1 MLYDHQGRNDKMSDI
16 AIVGYSFKLPQG
28 AEDDDVFWDVLE
40 NRRNLMTEWP
50 ESRVKTDSFANNKHQ
65 KWNGKGGHFISDDAA
80 AFDAP
85 FFSLTAKEASAMDP
99 MQRWTLEATYHA
111 FENAGLPV
119 ESLKGSRTAVF
130 SASMLEDYSRMTIVD
145 PDNLERTA
153 VTGSTVSCIIPNR
166 VSWYFDLRGPSIH
179 VNTACS
185 SSLSAVDMA
194 CKALKSGDASSAV
207 VTGANLL
214 LDPSIF
220 QVLANQRFLSPD
232 GVCYSFDE
240 RANGYARGEGV
251 IAVVLKPV
259 QAAIENGDMV
269 RAVIRSIGSNQDGH
283 TPILTQ
289 PSSQSQEELIRHVY
303 GQAGL
308 SMSDTRYVEAHGT
321 GTPVG
326 DPIEVEA
333 IGRCFQAH
341 RSPSEPLYVGSVK
354 ANIGHLEGASALA
367 SLVKCVLILEKGV
380 IPPNALL
387 QKTNTA
393 LKADSYNITVPTKS
407 IEWPTEGLRRV
418 SLNSFGFGGSN
429 SHVIIDDAL
438 HYLKD
443 RSLSGVHNTS
453 LTPRPVTNGSG
464 VTINGNGAAQTN
476 GTNETNGVANG
487 HPDVEL
493 PKLLVWTAADEKAAK
508 RTIEAYHSFYK
519 EKVWGNHKKLD
530 YLASTLGTR
539 RSNMLWR
546 VSTVVD
552 GLTAQALSNL
562 KPIRSSEDLGLA
574 FVFTGQGAQYIN
586 MGLGLEQYP
595 VYRET
600 LENINE
606 IYSSFGCSWNLFDE
620 LSCGENINMPQY
632 SQPLATAIQIALVD
646 LLASFGITPKV
657 VIGHSSGEIA
667 AAYASGGLSLESACR
682 VSYFRGLLAGRLREA
697 NTSSPGAMLSI
708 NLAPHH
714 VPDYLDK
721 TRITTVNVACIN
733 SPLNVTLSG
742 PEDAIDKAKSQAD
755 QDGIFAQKLKTE
767 VAYHSQSMKAIASEY
782 LAALGGLTKRK
793 DGASIPMVSS
803 VTGKSISP
811 ETLSTGQYWVD
822 NMLSSVRFAEV
833 VQVIANKTSARK
845 LGLGNITDLVE
856 IGPHPALRRPVKD
869 TIDELAS
876 AAKGV
881 RYTFVLHRS
890 HPAPQTTLDL
900 AGQLFCQG
908 YPVSIS
914 AVNQQD
920 TAERFLVDCPKYP
933 FDRSQRYWVESRLSR
948 DFRLR
953 EAVKGELLGVRVS
966 DWNPLEPR
974 WRNFWSVDSTSWTG
988 GHKISDT
995 VLFPASGMLL
1005 MAIEAAQEMVPSER
1019 AVIGY
1024 NIEKAEFLNPII
1036 VPETWEDRL
1045 ETQIRLRVVDKQQKT
1060 RYDVSIFTYSR
1071 NEWVECFNASISVEY
1086 QDTDRNGERRV
1097 NHEHIRSQYQ
1107 SVAQTCTSPI
1117 DSRVFY
1123 HDAAAVGLQYG
1134 DWFQLMRNIKW
1145 DGKTSAVASV
1155 DLSQSKFNIKSLV
1168 HPAVLDQAFQVLRAS
1183 SGQQPA
1189 ANVPVRLENAWFSSK
1204 VWTTSSVQW
1213 ISEAT
1218 PTVHGYGEQGKVVA
1232 LSEDGEVLCCIGRAL
1247 TSAVSGGM
1255 TQKEKKLV
1263 YSIEWKPQFSMLDS
1277 ARLTRLCAA
1286 NAVPKDDSAVLENHS
1301 KLCHTLEI
1309 VAARV
1314 LKHIDNSK
1322 IPAELQRH
1330 VEWMEHHVS
1339 KLSADHQ
1346 DEATKISDEEL
1357 ESRLAEVDSVLPAWK
1372 LYTTCARKLPEILSG
1387 ELDPLQVVFES
1398 DQADIFYSDLFR
1410 NLCADGQLNYL
1421 LDLASHENPALRVL
1435 EVGAGTGGMTGH
1447 VISALQE
1454 REKRTGGL
1462 AFSEYTYSDIS
1473 PAFFDAASQRWPD
1486 LKAQD
1491 RITFK
1496 TLDLDRSIDSQGF
1509 EPGSYDLVIAASVLH
1524 ATPYLEATIRNVRKA
1539 LKPIGRLIL
1548 LEVINPDDIATNFM
1562 AGLVPGWW
1570 VAREEWRP
1578 HSAAIPEHLWD
1589 KCLRNNGFSG
1599 NDLVIRDYQDDQ
1611 CHIMSVIVT
1620 TASEPEQKTEKMVG
1634 KGRLVMLI
1642 SEEASTKDRE
1652 LADQVRARVDPKL
1665 EQLTTIL
1672 PFSRGPVQ
1680 KELANLTSN
1689 DLVVCLAE
1697 AGDKPLLSALSEEQF
1712 RSLQFLIS
1720 RVSNLLWVMSPN
1732 NCSTECPDY
1741 SVAQGFFRSIRAEQP
1756 ETHIVTLAIDG
1767 EMAQASQASFIS
1779 EVYKAAF
1786 ETETPSKEVEYIIR
1800 DGVITTGRAIRDMD
1814 TDTALRSLVSK
1825 QLQQKSWSEGPA
1837 LKLGMRQPGSLDSLQ
1852 FVEDQSHAAELGPR
1866 DVEIEAMAW
1875 GLTSRDLDISLGHPD
1890 KRTEEFGS
1898 GCVGVITRIGKKC
1911 SNTIRVGDRVAMV
1924 SPGCMRKYPRA
1935 NEVCVFK
1942 IPDSLSFKDAV
1953 SLTLPSL
1960 TACHSVLNVARIQ
1973 ENDKVLIHSAADSA
1987 GQIAIRL
1994 AQTLGAQVFA
2004 TLPTAAE
2011 KQSIIDTLGLSVEH
2025 IFNSNSPSLAD
2036 DIKRVTGG
2044 EGVDLLLHCSQDTLR
2059 TLLSCVTDGG
2069 RVVSLHIRDN
2079 SESSTVAV
2087 EILSRN
2093 LTFSSIDMLRLKPK
2107 VLRQLAETMMQ
2118 LQAEDKIQPPQ
2129 PLPAFKISD
2138 IKDGFKQL
2146 QQENTVE
2153 RVIVTAEPGDVVP
2166 QFVQDRRPWT
2176 FDGDSTYLV
2185 AGGSGGLGRA
2195 IIRWMADRGA
2205 KHLIVPSRSG
2215 ATSQAA
2221 AHLVTELTSRGVNIV
2236 APKCDVSVREDVA
2249 LMLEECSQTM
2259 PPIKGCI
2266 NAAMVLQDAIFQ
2278 SNMTFQQWN
2287 LTMRSKINTSKNLH
2301 ELLPKDLNFFILLS
2315 SLAGVVGQ
2323 MASANYAGGCAYQD
2337 ALAKC
2342 RRAQGLNA
2350 LSLDIGWMSNIGI
2363 IAEKEEYQR
2372 QRQTSNDMQPID
2384 DIELL
2389 ALLNLCCDPNNPM
2402 ELPPLS
2408 EGQVLFGLRTPA
2420 DILSEGQQ
2428 PPALLERPLLNAFSF
2443 LASSSNTPDQAVD
2456 HSENARDTFQ
2466 KSSDTRERQQ
2476 VVIRA
2481 IAAKLARAMS
2491 ISPDDVEPSK
2501 PLSLYGVDSL
2511 MAVEL
2516 RNWIN
2521 KEFISTVAVFDIIGS
2536 TSIAGIA
2543 EVVET
2548 RSSIQRAPSI

>member
-1 MLYDHQGRNDKMSDI
+1 MNDI

-28 AEDDDVFWDVLE
+28 VEHDDAFWDVLE
-40 NRRNLMTEWP
+40 NQRNLMTDWP

-65 KWNGKGGHFISDDAA
+65 KWNGKGGHFIEDDVA

-111 FENAGLPV
+111 FENAGLSV
-119 ESLKGSRTAVF
+119 DSLKGSRTAVF
-130 SASMLEDYSRMTIVD
+130 SASMLEDYSRMTAVD

-194 CKALKSGDASSAV
+194 CKALKSGDASCAV

-220 QVLANQRFLSPD
+220 QVLANQGFLSPD

-259 QAAIENGDMV
+259 QAAIENGDMI

-303 GQAGL
+303 KQAGL
-308 SMSDTRYVEAHGT
+308 SMRETRYVEAHGT

-326 DPIEVEA
+326 DPIEVKA
-333 IGRCFQAH
+333 IRRCFQEH
-341 RSPSEPLYVGSVK
+341 RSHSEPLYVGSVK

-367 SLVKCVLILEKGV
+367 SLVKCILILEKGV

-387 QKTNTA
+387 RKMNPA
-393 LKADSYNITVPTKS
+393 LNADSYNITVPTMT
-407 IEWPTEGLRRV
+407 IEWPAEGLRRV

-429 SHVIIDDAL
+429 SHIVLDDAL
-438 HYLKD
+438 HYLQD
-443 RSLSGVHNTS
+443 RGLSGIHNTA
-453 LTPRPVTNGSG
+453 LFVRPATNGSG
-464 VTINGNGAAQTN
+464 ITNGYGAAHTN
-476 GTNETNGVANG
+476 GTNGTNGVANG
-487 HPDVEL
+487 HSDVESH
-493 PKLLVWTAADEKAAK
+493 KLLVWTAADEKAAK
-508 RTIEAYHSFYK
+508 RTIEAYDKFYNQ
-519 EKVWGNHKKLD
+519 KVSGNSKNLEF
-530 YLASTLGTR
+530 LVSTLSTR

-546 VSTVVD
+546 ASAVVEGSTK
-552 GLTAQALSNL
+552 QALLSS

-586 MGLGLEQYP
+586 MGLGLEQYA
-595 VYRET
+595 VYRKT
-600 LENINE
+600 LEKISK
-606 IYSSFGCSWNLFDE
+606 IYSSFGCSWNLFGE
-620 LSCGENINMPQY
+620 LRCRENINLPQH
-632 SQPLATAIQIALVD
+632 SQPLATAVQIALVD

-657 VIGHSSGEIA
+657 LIGHSSGEIA
-667 AAYASGGLSLESACR
+667 AAYASGGLSLKSACR
-682 VSYFRGLLAGRLREA
+682 VSYFRGLLAGKLREA

-714 VPDYLDK
+714 VSEYLEK
-721 TRITTVNVACIN
+721 TSVTTVNVACIN

-742 PEDAIDKAKSQAD
+742 TKEAIDKVKSQAD
-755 QDGIFAQKLKTE
+755 QDGIFAQKLNTG
-767 VAYHSQSMKAIASEY
+767 VAYHSPSMKAIASEY
-782 LAALGGLTKRK
+782 LAALERLTKRK
-793 DGASIPMVSS
+793 DGTSIPMVSS
-803 VTGKSISP
+803 VTGKRIYP
-811 ETLSTGQYWVD
+811 EILSTGQYWVD
-822 NMLSSVRFAEV
+822 NMLSPVRFAEV
-833 VQVIANKTSARK
+833 VQVIVNKNSARK
-845 LGLGNITDLVE
+845 LGLVNITDLIE

-869 TIDELAS
+869 TLSDMS
-876 AAKGV
+876 VAANGV
-881 RYTFVLHRS
+881 RYNYVLHRS
-890 HPAPQTTLDL
+890 HPAAQTTLEL

-914 AVNQQD
+914 AVNQKNKK
-920 TAERFLVDCPKYP
+920 ENFLVDCPKYP
-933 FDRSQRYWVESRLSR
+933 FDRSQRYWAESRISR

-974 WRNFWSVDSTSWTG
+974 WRNFWSIDSSPWTG
-988 GHKISDT
+988 DHKISDT

-1005 MAIEAAQEMVPSER
+1005 MAIEAAQEMIPSGH
-1019 AVIGY
+1019 AASGY
-1024 NIEKAEFLNPII
+1024 NIEKAEFMNPII

-1045 ETQIRLRVVDKQQKT
+1045 ETQVRLRVADTQHDAKF
-1060 RYDVSIFTYSR
+1060 DISIFTYSR
-1071 NEWVECFNASISVEY
+1071 NEWVECFTANISIEY
-1086 QDTDRNGERRV
+1086 QDTDRYEKRQV
-1097 NHEHIRSQYQ
+1097 NHEHIRGQYQ
-1107 SVAQTCTSPI
+1107 KLAEMCTSPI

-1123 HDAAAVGLQYG
+1123 HDAAEVGLQYG

-1145 DGKTSAVASV
+1145 NGESSAAARV
-1155 DLSQSKFNIKSLV
+1155 DLPQSKFNIKSLV
-1168 HPAVLDQAFQVLRAS
+1168 HPAVLDQAFQVLRAG

-1204 VWTTSSVQW
+1204 AWKTPSVQW
-1213 ISEAT
+1213 MCSAT
-1218 PTVHGYGEQGKVVA
+1218 PTVHGYGEQGEVVA
-1232 LSEDGEVLCCIGRAL
+1232 LADDGEVLCCIERAV
-1247 TSAVSGGM
+1247 TSAVSGGI

-1263 YSIEWKPQFSMLDS
+1263 YSIEWKPHFSMLGPDQ
-1277 ARLTRLCAA
+1277 LTRLCAA
-1286 NAVPKDDSAVLENHS
+1286 HAVPKDDNAVLKNHS
-1301 KLCHTLEI
+1301 KLCRTLEL

-1314 LKHIDNSK
+1314 LKRIDNSK
-1322 IPAELQRH
+1322 VPTDLQRQ
-1330 VEWMEHHVS
+1330 VQWMEHHVS
-1339 KLSADHQ
+1339 KLCPEDQ
-1346 DEATKISDEEL
+1346 DEAIKISNEEL
-1357 ESRLAEVDSVLPAWK
+1357 ESMLDEVDAVLPAWK

-1410 NLCADGQLNYL
+1410 NLCADDQLNYL
-1421 LDLASHENPALRVL
+1421 LDLASHENPTLRVL

-1454 REKRTGGL
+1454 REKLTGGL
-1462 AFSEYTYSDIS
+1462 AFSEYTYTDIS
-1473 PAFFDAASQRWPD
+1473 PAFFETAGQRWPE
-1486 LKAQD
+1486 LKSQG

-1496 TLDLDRSIDSQGF
+1496 TLDLDRSIDSQDF

-1539 LKPIGRLIL
+1539 LKSGGRLIL

-1589 KCLRNNGFSG
+1589 KCLKDNGFSG

-1620 TASEPEQKTEKMVG
+1620 TASEPEQAVEQKAR
-1634 KGRLVMLI
+1634 KGRLVMLT
-1642 SEEASTKDRE
+1642 SDEASTKE
-1652 LADQVRARVDPKL
+1652 TGLADQVRTLVDPTL
-1665 EQLTTIL
+1665 ERRTVIV
-1672 PFSRGPVQ
+1672 PFSLGPVHE
-1680 KELANLTSN
+1680 ELANSTSD
-1689 DLVVCLAE
+1689 DLVICLAE
-1697 AGDKPLLSALSEEQF
+1697 AGDKRILSNLSEEQF
-1712 RSLQFLIS
+1712 GSLQFMI
-1720 RVSNLLWVMSPN
+1720 RKVSNLLWVTSASISDPMCP
-1732 NCSTECPDY
+1732 EC

-1756 ETHIVTLAIDG
+1756 ETRIVTLAMDG
-1767 EMAQASQASFIS
+1767 DMVPASQPDFIS
-1779 EVYKAAF
+1779 KVYKAAF
-1786 ETETPSKEVEYIIR
+1786 DTETPSKEVEYIVR
-1800 DGVITTGRAIRDMD
+1800 DGVTTTGRAVRDMR
-1814 TDTALRSLVSK
+1814 TNTALRSLVSK
-1825 QLQQKSWSEGPA
+1825 QLQQKPWGEGPT
-1837 LKLGMRQPGSLDSLQ
+1837 LKLGISQPGSLESLQ
-1852 FVEDQSHAAELGPR
+1852 FVEDQSHAEELGPS
-1866 DVEIEAMAW
+1866 DVEIEAKAW
-1875 GLTSRDLDISLGHPD
+1875 GLTSRDLDIALGHPE
-1890 KRTEEFGS
+1890 KRTKEFGS
-1898 GCVGVITRIGKKC
+1898 DCVGVVTRIGKNC
-1911 SNTIRVGDRVAMV
+1911 NNTIRLGDRVAMISV
-1924 SPGCMRKYPRA
+1924 GCMRKYPSADERG
-1935 NEVCVFK
+1935 VCK
-1942 IPDSLSFKDAV
+1942 IPDSLSFEDAV
-1953 SLTLPSL
+1953 SLTIPGL
-1960 TACHSVLNVARIQ
+1960 TACHSVLNIARVQ
-1973 ENDKVLIHSAADSA
+1973 ENEKVLIHSAASSA
-1987 GQIAIRL
+1987 GQIAVKL
-1994 AQTLGAQVFA
+1994 AQTRGAQVFA
-2004 TLPTAAE
+2004 TVSTVAE
-2011 KQSIIDTLGLSVEH
+2011 KQLLIDTVGMSTEN
-2025 IFNSNSPSLAD
+2025 IFDSRSPCLFQD
-2036 DIKRVTGG
+2036 VMGVTEG
-2044 EGVDLLLHCSQDTLR
+2044 EGVDILLDFSRGIPR
-2059 TLLSCVTDGG
+2059 TPLSSVSDDG
-2069 RVVSLHIRDN
+2069 RIVSLGGFDT
-2079 SESSTVAV
+2079 SETPSLAAEVM
-2087 EILSRN
+2087 SRN
-2093 LTFSSIDMLRLKPK
+2093 LTFSFIDVMRLKPK
-2107 VLRQLAETMMQ
+2107 VLTQLAKTMMQ
-2118 LQAEDKIQPPQ
+2118 LLAEDKIQTPQ
-2129 PLPAFKISD
+2129 QLPVYKISD
-2138 IKDGFKQL
+2138 IKDGFRKL
-2146 QQENTVE
+2146 QDDTIE
-2153 RVIVTAEPGDVVP
+2153 RAIVTAEQGDVVP
-2166 QFVQDRRPWT
+2166 QFVQDRRLWT
-2176 FDGDSTYLV
+2176 FDGDSSYLV

-2205 KHLIVPSRSG
+2205 KHLIIPSRSG
-2215 ATSQAA
+2215 ATSEAA
-2221 AHLVTELTSRGVNIV
+2221 AQLVAELASRGVNIV

-2249 LMLEECSQTM
+2249 VMLKECSHTM

-2278 SNMTFQQWN
+2278 SNMTFQQWQ
-2287 LTMRSKINTSKNLH
+2287 LTIRSKIHTSKNLH
-2301 ELLPKDLNFFILLS
+2301 ELLPRDLDFFILLS

-2337 ALAKC
+2337 ALARY
-2342 RRAQGLNA
+2342 RRAHAQNA

-2363 IAEKEEYQR
+2363 IAEKEAYQR

-2384 DIELL
+2384 DKELL
-2389 ALLNLCCDPNNPM
+2389 ALLTLCCDPNNQI

-2428 PPALLERPLLNAFSF
+2428 PPALLERPLLSAFSF
-2443 LASSSNTPDQAVD
+2443 LAGNNNTPTQAVD
-2456 HSENARDTFQ
+2456 HAENARDVFQ
-2466 KSSDTRERQQ
+2466 KSTDAGERQR

-2501 PLSLYGVDSL
+2501 PLSSYGVDSL

-2521 KEFISTVAVFDIIGS
+2521 KEFNSTVAVFDIIGS
-2536 TSIAGIA
+2536 ISIAGVA

-2548 RSSIQRAPSI
+2548 RSSI